1 MKRLLLLGLLLFAGA
16 THAATEPPVKPLRVG
31 LLPYLSTQRLL
42 DSYAPLR
49 DYLESALH
57 RPVILITAPSFEMY
71 VNRASQYEYDL
82 YLTAPHFAALAESQS
97 GYRRVSRL
105 LRELDGSL
113 IVARGG
119 PVKTIADLKGRTVTT
134 PDRLA
139 IITMLGEALLQE
151 NNLMPGKDVTVQYT
165 PSHNNAIVAVASG
178 RADAAVVSG
187 AVFDTM
193 PLDVKERLEILT
205 HTSKVPHMMFM
216 ASPKISLPDYLAL
229 RQAMLQFNASGAG
242 KRFFDKSGYGDMGEI
257 GDEQMRQLQP
267 YIAILQQRI
276 N

>member
-1 MKRLLLLGLLLFAGA
+1 MKRLLLLGLLFAMVAQADPGPTA
-16 THAATEPPVKPLRVG
+16 KPLRVG

-49 DYLESALH
+49 DYLETALH
-57 RPVILITAPSFEMY
+57 RPVILITAPSFDVY
-71 VNRASQYEYDL
+71 VNRAGQYEYDL

-97 GYRRVSRL
+97 GYKRVSRL

-119 PVKTIADLKGRTVTT
+119 PVKTIADLKGRVVAT

-139 IITMLGEALLQE
+139 IITMLGEALLQD
-151 NNLMPGKDVTVQYT
+151 NQLIPGKDVTVQYT

-178 RADAAVVSG
+178 QADAAVASG

-193 PLDVKERLEILT
+193 APDVKDKLEILT
-205 HTSKVPHMMFM
+205 HTGKVPHMMFM
-216 ASPKISLPDYLAL
+216 ASPKIPDPDYQAL
-229 RQAMLQFNASGAG
+229 RQAMLKFNAAGAG
-242 KRFFDKSGYGDMGEI
+242 KVFFEKSGYGDMGEI
-257 GDEQMRQLQP
+257 GDAQMRQLRP
-267 YIAILQQRI
+267 YISILQQRI
-276 N
+276 NQ